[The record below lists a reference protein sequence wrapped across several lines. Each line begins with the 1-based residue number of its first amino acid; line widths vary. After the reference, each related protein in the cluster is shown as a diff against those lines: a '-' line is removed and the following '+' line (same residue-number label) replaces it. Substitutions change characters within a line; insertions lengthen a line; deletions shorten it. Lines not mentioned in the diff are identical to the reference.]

1 MEQLDAGPLMSPSN
15 LCTVKSCTVPLQPAN
30 SAATLRAVLDAE
42 QKNAGD
48 YFHPICRALE
58 TTNLVGCPS
67 CCGSTYAEFHSDPG
81 ATPMRQNPSDTVFV
95 SYSEFLLEHVSVFVT
110 FYWNPFLFQK
120 NQVPPIIVLLDLPPP
135 VLVNGSGSTVLSR
148 NERTWGENFAL
159 VTPAR

>member
-1 MEQLDAGPLMSPSN
+1 
-15 LCTVKSCTVPLQPAN
+15 
-30 SAATLRAVLDAE
+30 
-42 QKNAGD
+42 
-48 YFHPICRALE
+48 
-58 TTNLVGCPS
+58 
-67 CCGSTYAEFHSDPG
+67 
-81 ATPMRQNPSDTVFV
+81 MRQNPSDTVFV

-135 VLVNGSGSTVLSR
+135 ALVDGSGSTVLSR